1 MAPNDFSSAALHN
14 GFIPTLKDKPI
25 SVPKI
30 WIFASV
36 IGKLASVSADKIEN
50 KENVDPK
57 VNISIA

>member
-1 MAPNDFSSAALHN
+1 
-14 GFIPTLKDKPI
+14 
-25 SVPKI
+25 VPKI